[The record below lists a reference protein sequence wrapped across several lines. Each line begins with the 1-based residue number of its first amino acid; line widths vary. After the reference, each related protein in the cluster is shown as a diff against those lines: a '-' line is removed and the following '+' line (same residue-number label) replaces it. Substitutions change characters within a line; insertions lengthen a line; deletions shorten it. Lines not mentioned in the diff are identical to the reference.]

1 MPDQKL
7 KVVAEDVVQC
17 YNWAKHELGHMFERN
32 MCELAILV
40 LNAQADAHEDVG
52 FSDVAVFMALPDEDE
67 DQDDNDYNR
76 RMMMALIGW
85 NILENDGIFL

>member
-7 KVVAEDVVQC
+7 KTEAEDVVRC
-17 YNWAKHELGHMFERN
+17 YNWAKGELCHMFERN

-40 LNAQADAHEDVG
+40 LNAQYDAHEDVG
-52 FSDVAVFMALPDEDE
+52 FSDVAVYMALPDEDSDEE
-67 DQDDNDYNR
+67 DNEYHR
-76 RMMMALIGW
+76 KMMMALIGW